1 MLRLLWILVVM
12 ALLALVAVFAY
23 FNATPVELSYLSG
36 EVSMPLSLI
45 VAVAFALGCIF
56 CYFLYLPFF
65 FGQKAEI
72 RRLQRLDRKTL
83 ERKKV

>member
-12 ALLALVAVFAY
+12 ALLALVVVFTY
-23 FNATPVELSYLSG
+23 FNALPVELSYLWG
-36 EVSMPLSLI
+36 ELTMPLSLI

-65 FGQKAEI
+65 FRQKAEI
-72 RRLQRLDRKTL
+72 RRLQRLDRK
-83 ERKKV
+83 KVSS